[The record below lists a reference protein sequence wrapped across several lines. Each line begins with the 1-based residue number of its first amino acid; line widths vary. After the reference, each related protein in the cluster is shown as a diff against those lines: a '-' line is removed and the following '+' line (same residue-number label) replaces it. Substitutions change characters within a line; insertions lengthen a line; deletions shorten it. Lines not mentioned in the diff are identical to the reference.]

1 MNFLHWK
8 RWRCKF
14 ACVALFSCSATVQ
27 MWTQTTPVPAPPT
40 SAVEDRTETI
50 HGVAVSDPY
59 QWLEDSSSQRVR
71 AWIEAQQKYTA
82 SLLSQRPEVASLR
95 KDVFELS
102 DIEEAQR
109 VLFRAGRYYILKKIP
124 GHEIASL
131 YMRIGESGREV
142 LLIDPNTWSADH
154 SDTIELLNAS
164 QDGKLVTYSVRHGGR
179 DQVSIHFYD
188 VDARHDLPDQLP
200 EARYIYWALP
210 LVGARAFYVKI
221 EDAGPRLYE
230 HKVGAKIEND
240 QLVFGSGLGP
250 EMILLAKASDD
261 NSTLLIHVLRG
272 ASGAIDVYLKDLR
285 NDSPIRPVVTAI
297 AATFWAE
304 EANERLYIQTNWQAP
319 QGRIVVADLQH
330 PETEQWR
337 TLVPED
343 ASTIENFHLVGG
355 RLLLNYMN
363 DAHSELRIFD
373 PAGKRAGDIALPGLG
388 SVTVIDGQWS
398 SPVVCFSYSSFQ
410 TPTTFLSYSLETGKR
425 VELSAPRIPS
435 RLADIE
441 VEQVW
446 YVSKDGTRVPMFLA
460 HKKNLVENDDAP
472 VLLYGYG
479 GFNWAQLPTFS
490 TEEAVWLEH
499 GGVYAVANIRGGN
512 EFGEDWHKGGMLAQK
527 QNTFDDFIAA
537 AQWLF
542 DHHYTNPGRIA
553 IQGLSNGGLLV
564 TAAITQRPE
573 MFAAA
578 IGRYPLID
586 MVRYE
591 RFSIARWWVPEYG
604 SASDPQQ
611 FKTLY
616 SYSPYH
622 HARKGTKYP
631 AVLLITGDGDTR
643 VDPSHARKM
652 TAMLQSASSS
662 GRPVLLLYDTKS
674 GHSGTLSTGVE
685 VEQTTA
691 ELAFLT
697 WQLGSARQRTGHQV
711 PSGSGP

>member
-1 MNFLHWK
+1 MPQFPPLHSL
-8 RWRCKF
+8 RAY
-14 ACVALFSCSATVQ
+14 ACATLLVLVLPALASPQSSGVPTPPAT
-27 MWTQTTPVPAPPT
+27 A
-40 SAVEDRTETI
+40 ADEKAETI
-50 HGVAVSDPY
+50 HGVAVTDPY
-59 QWLEDSSSQRVR
+59 QWLEDSSSPRVR
-71 AWIEAQQKYTA
+71 SWIAAQQKYTA
-82 SLLSQRPEVASLR
+82 SLLDRRPEVAGLR
-95 KDVFELS
+95 KDVLEVT

-131 YMRIGESGREV
+131 YVRAGERGKEE
-142 LLIDPNTWSADH
+142 LLIDPNTWSTDH

-164 QDGKLVTYSVRHGGR
+164 QDGKIIAYSVRHGGR
-179 DQVSIHFYD
+179 DQVSIHLYD
-188 VDARHDLPDQLP
+188 VDARRDLPDQLP
-200 EARYIYWALP
+200 EARYIYWAVP
-210 LVGARAFYVKI
+210 LVGSRAFYVRI

-230 HKVGAKIEND
+230 HRVGTKIESD
-240 QLVFGSGLGP
+240 RLVFGSDLGP
-250 EMILLAKASDD
+250 EMILYSRASDD
-261 NSTLLIHVLRG
+261 GSTLLIHALRG

-285 NDSPIRPVVTAI
+285 NDSPIMPVVKGI
-297 AATFWAE
+297 AANFWAE
-304 EANERLYIQTNWQAP
+304 EANGRLFIQTNWQAP
-319 QGRIVVADLQH
+319 QGRIMMADVAH
-330 PETEQWR
+330 PEVGEWR

-343 ASTIENFHLVGG
+343 TSTLENFHVVGG
-355 RLLLNYMN
+355 KLLLNYMKN
-363 DAHSELRIFD
+363 AHSELRIFD
-373 PAGKRAGDIALPGLG
+373 SEGKHAGDIALPGLG

-410 TPTTFLSYSLETGKR
+410 VPTTFFSYSLETGKR
-425 VELSAPRIPS
+425 AELAAPRVPAQ
-435 RLADIE
+435 LADIE

-446 YVSKDGTRVPMFLA
+446 YKSKDGTQVPMFLA
-460 HKKNLVENDDAP
+460 HKKNLAMNENAP

-490 TEEAVWLEH
+490 AEEAIWLER

-512 EFGEDWHKGGMLAQK
+512 EFGEDWHKAGMLAKK

-537 AQWLF
+537 AQWLIEN
-542 DHHYTNPGRIA
+542 HYTKPSRIA

-573 MFAAA
+573 LFAAA

-604 SASDPQQ
+604 SANDPEQ

-616 SYSPYH
+616 AYSPYH
-622 HARKGTKYP
+622 HVRKGAKYP

-652 TAMLQSASSS
+652 TAALQSATSS
-662 GRPVLLLYDTKS
+662 GRPILLLYDTKS
-674 GHSGTLSTGVE
+674 GHSGTLSTDAE

-691 ELAFLT
+691 ELVFLL
-697 WQLGSARQRTGHQV
+697 WQLGVH
-711 PSGSGP
+711 P